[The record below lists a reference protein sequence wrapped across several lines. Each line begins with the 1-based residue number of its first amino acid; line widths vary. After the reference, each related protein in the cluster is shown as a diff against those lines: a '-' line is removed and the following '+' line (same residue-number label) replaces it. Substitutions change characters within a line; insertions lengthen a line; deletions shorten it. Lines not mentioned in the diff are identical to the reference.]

1 MKLNEITDLINEI
14 FECSLMERK
23 EIRDMFISF
32 PNPRVYDA
40 ESKGYKLCLRKT
52 LVNES
57 SRDCIKSIVEKHKLK
72 LKESQEYLII
82 YTPRKS

>member
-1 MKLNEITDLINEI
+1 MKLNEVNDLIDEV
-14 FECSLMERK
+14 FECSLKESK
-23 EIRDMFISF
+23 EIGDMFISF

-40 ESKGYKLCLRKT
+40 ESKGYKLCIRKT
-52 LVNES
+52 LVAEL